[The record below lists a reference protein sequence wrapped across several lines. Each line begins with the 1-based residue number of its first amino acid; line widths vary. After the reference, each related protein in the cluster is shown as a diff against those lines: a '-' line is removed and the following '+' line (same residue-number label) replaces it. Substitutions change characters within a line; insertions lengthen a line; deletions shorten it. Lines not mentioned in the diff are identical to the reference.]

1 VKNGGPPIRILI
13 VDDNRDAAASLGMVL
28 KHLGADV
35 HLAYDGEEAL
45 AMFDES
51 APALVLLDIGMP
63 GMDGYEVARRLR
75 ARERGREAAI
85 VALTGWG
92 EEEDRRRA
100 QEAGF
105 EHHLVKPA
113 KIDVLQKLLAEL
125 QDTASRNGP
134 RRPS

>member
-1 VKNGGPPIRILI
+1 
-13 VDDNRDAAASLGMVL
+13 
-28 KHLGADV
+28 
-35 HLAYDGEEAL
+35 
-45 AMFDES
+45 
-51 APALVLLDIGMP
+51 
-63 GMDGYEVARRLR
+63 MDGYEVARRLR